1 MQIQKT
7 VCNLVWID
15 DEIDTLITDSKK
27 HLLRREGFKLVGVAR
42 TYQEFTQV
50 MDNCYDRV
58 DAVITDANFNKS
70 SLEIKG
76 ERDFSGFVKV
86 RECINFY
93 NTKRDIPFYLFT
105 GRRDTLS
112 DKCDDGELDYFEINQ
127 RYFNKGEFEEM
138 LQQIRKDVEH
148 INSPSFRIRKKYG
161 LELNAASRLEGNEE
175 ALFSALLYEE
185 VGNWDSIQN
194 QINPLRKI
202 LERIWSACKKEQII
216 PPTLTLNGIVRFL
229 TDEDNSYQIKSE
241 VGTIM
246 PQPLCQSLEFFLKI
260 TQDGSHSQDGLKL
273 CVDQYIREAHSINL
287 FRALLPIAMELCLW
301 FDHFTSQRKDNAPC
315 WAERSFD
322 EQNIECTGVVKK
334 LEQGDFVVKNYFLQY
349 PKNGEYKEGDTIAIK
364 ESIDSKKCIHYL
376 DHDSTITTDRFVPI
390 KHIRIII
397 KGSNESNA
405 F

>member
-1 MQIQKT
+1 METQKT

-15 DEIDTLITDSKK
+15 DEIDTLLTDSKK
-27 HLLRREGFKLVGVAR
+27 HMLRREGFKLVDVAR

-161 LELNAASRLEGNEE
+161 VELNAASRLEGNEE

-185 VGNWDSIQN
+185 AGNRDSIQN

-216 PPTLTLNGIVRFL
+216 PPTLTLNGIVSFL
-229 TDEDNSYQIKSE
+229 KNEDNTYQIRHE
-241 VGTIM
+241 TGTIM
-246 PQPLCQSLEFFLKI
+246 PRPLCQSLDFFLRI

-273 CVDQYIREAHSINL
+273 CVDHYIREAQSINL

-301 FDHFTSQRKDNAPC
+301 FDDFTSNRKDSSPC
-315 WAERSFD
+315 WEERPLN
-322 EQNIECTGVVKK
+322 EQNIECTGVVKR
-334 LEQGDFVVKNYFLQY
+334 LEQGDFVFKNYLLQH

-364 ESIDSKKCIHYL
+364 ESTDSKKRIHYL
-376 DHDSTITTDRFVPI
+376 DNDSTIITDRFVPLR
-390 KHIRIII
+390 HIRIL
-397 KGSNESNA
+397 N
-405 F
+405 